1 MQCQCIQN
9 KQLSIFRFLASKFD
23 FFSIWLLYG
32 CSYLVHCGEGAQ
44 SPLLGRERAPL
55 LTTWAAFD
63 LMSAG
68 GKKNNCGA
76 SYRCRNSI
84 SNSSETDVSSGQ
96 GMAMEG
102 ARAVKQ
108 LFAACLCH
116 PLSSFSFCQIPFYSH
131 SLNAAV
137 EPKTTPITNVSNC
150 IQAPNYVN
158 RKRYL
163 AQYPVLKF

>member
-23 FFSIWLLYG
+23 FSVWLLYG

-68 GKKNNCGA
+68 GKKKITVVLHIDAATQFQTVQKLMLVQG
-76 SYRCRNSI
+76 RGWLWREPVQ
-84 SNSSETDVSSGQ
+84 SNSCV
-96 GMAMEG
+96 
-102 ARAVKQ
+102 
-108 LFAACLCH
+108 LLACA
-116 PLSSFSFCQIPFYSH
+116 IP
-131 SLNAAV
+131 
-137 EPKTTPITNVSNC
+137 
-150 IQAPNYVN
+150 
-158 RKRYL
+158 
-163 AQYPVLKF
+163 